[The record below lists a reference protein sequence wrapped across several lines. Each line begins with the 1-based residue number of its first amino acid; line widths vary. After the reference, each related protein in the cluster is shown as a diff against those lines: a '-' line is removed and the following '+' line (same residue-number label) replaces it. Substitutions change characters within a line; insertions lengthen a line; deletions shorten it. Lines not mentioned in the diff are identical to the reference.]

1 MKNFKKILIAL
12 VAVAAGIIYF
22 AQELGT
28 LLYQVED
35 EKKEVAKAVS
45 QWQEKVEDSAQE
57 LWENSEKTVK
67 EYTKKIK
74 RTETAVAGT
83 EILSGIEI
91 PVLQTDVPSQI
102 LEYTGHTLSYNNETR
117 LPNWVAYELTKEEAQ
132 GKNPRKDK
140 FARDPEA
147 KGAQASK
154 EDYRNSGWDR
164 GHMAP
169 AADMKWSTQAMDET
183 YYFTNIC
190 PQNHQLNNGDWKELE
205 EKCREWAVK
214 YSSIHIVCGPII
226 KDNTHGRLGEN
237 QIVIPDKFYKVL
249 LILKDGKY
257 QGAGFIFTNYP
268 KRDSKI
274 STRPGPDNPLEYY
287 MVSIDEVESVTGI
300 DFFSKLPDTI
310 EAAVEKESVLFQ

>member
-1 MKNFKKILIAL
+1 MKNFKKILLAL

-35 EKKEVAKAVS
+35 EKKEVARTVS

-67 EYTKKIK
+67 EYTRKIK
-74 RTETAVAGT
+74 GTAA
-83 EILSGIEI
+83 LSGIEI
-91 PVLQTDVPSQI
+91 PELQKDAPSQI

-117 LPNWVAYELTKEEAQ
+117 LPNWVAYELTGEEAQ
-132 GKNPRKDK
+132 GENPRKDK
-140 FARDPEA
+140 FARDPKA
-147 KGAQASK
+147 VGAQGSK

-169 AADMKWSTQAMDET
+169 AGDMKWSTKAMDET

-190 PQNHQLNNGDWKELE
+190 PQNHQMNNGDWKKLE

-214 YSSIHIVCGPII
+214 YGSIYIACGPII
-226 KDNTHGRLGEN
+226 TDNTHGRLGEN

-249 LILKDGKY
+249 LIQKDGKY
-257 QGAGFIFTNYP
+257 QGAGFIYTNYP
-268 KRDSKI
+268 KRDSKV
-274 STRPGPDNPLEYY
+274 STRPGQDNPLEYY
-287 MVSIDEVESVTGI
+287 MVSIDQVEAATGI
-300 DFFSKLPDTI
+300 DFFPELPDTI
-310 EAAVEKESVLFQ
+310 ETTVEQKSVLFQ